1 MHFEKKLNRLP
12 EKCPSLVTSK
22 KLGYQK
28 TDALVRMTNAPPF
41 RFNGPVQFSTKKVP
55 KKLSFARTTFLVTL
69 RELKVCKKTRHE
81 LAKRQFEV
89 FKKYLKN
96 SQPLIF

>member
-55 KKLSFARTTFLVTL
+55 KKLSFARTAFLVTL
-69 RELKVCKKTRHE
+69 RELKVCKKQDMNLQRDSLRFSRNT
-81 LAKRQFEV
+81 
-89 FKKYLKN
+89 
-96 SQPLIF
+96 